1 MATVGVS
8 GSLGRMEQVAQSDCD
23 LIVILHDD
31 VGFSGSLAEA
41 AYAAVWEALRPLGLS
56 RPRLQGIYATP
67 STKQQLCCP
76 ASLGQIDEPP
86 GVFGKRIQ
94 LLLDCQPVYN
104 SQAYRQLADSIVDR
118 YALGHRES
126 ATRRDWEY
134 LTCDL
139 IRYFRSL
146 NVYYRWHALDQS
158 ERWRLRN
165 LKLRYSRLILYVGLL
180 WLIGESS
187 AASDGDAGWL
197 KDRLGLTPLERVASV
212 YNRYEDDGLL
222 RVITGY
228 DAFLLQLGDAAFR
241 KSVATATQGRPDCHP
256 KFIELLED
264 SRDLLRELMRFVSV
278 RANEWDDSFFECLF
292 F

>member
-1 MATVGVS
+1 
-8 GSLGRMEQVAQSDCD
+8 MEQLAQSDCD
-23 LIVILHDD
+23 LIVILQDD
-31 VGFSGSLAEA
+31 VGFAGPVAES
-41 AYAAVWEALRPLGLS
+41 AYAAVWEALRPLELS
-56 RPRLQGIYATP
+56 RPRPQGIYATP

-76 ASLGQIDEPP
+76 ASRGQIDEPP
-86 GVFGKRIQ
+86 GIFGKRIQ

-126 ATRRDWEY
+126 STCRDWEY
-134 LTCDL
+134 LICDL

-146 NVYYRWHALDQS
+146 KVYALDQS

-187 AASDGDAGWL
+187 AAGDGDADWL
-197 KDRLGLTPLERVASV
+197 KDRLRMTPLERIASV
-212 YNRYEDDGLL
+212 YNRYEDDGLW
-222 RVITGY
+222 RVIAGY
-228 DAFLLQLGDAAFR
+228 DAFLQQLGDAAFR
-241 KSVATATQGRPDCHP
+241 ESVATATQGRPDCHP

-264 SRDLLRELMRFVSV
+264 SRDVLRELMRFVSV
-278 RANEWDDSFFECLF
+278 RSNEWGGSFFECLF